1 MQPAKEPNGKE
12 EHFEKYQH
20 TDIKRNDIA
29 DSLQNYNGA
38 DKNAARMSINNG
50 NV

>member
-1 MQPAKEPNGKE
+1 ME
-12 EHFEKYQH
+12 ERNILKSTQH
-20 TDIKRNDIA
+20 TDIKLNDIA